1 MPLRPAS
8 AFSAGV
14 PVFSRPTALNLW
26 SSAVSSR
33 TLAVAAVLAGLLA
46 GAWLAGCDSGHRP
59 TVRQTTLAAGEASP
73 PADTSDLPEGHPPIE
88 RPQRKRPQPRPPA
101 APEEKPRSQG
111 PAPEST
117 GSSPAADQTASNNT
131 DTALPEPK
139 TEHPVGSVAEA
150 SGKRRPEV
158 APGKGGE
165 GSRFLAGA
173 APKEFTSAG
182 AAPKEFTSAG
192 AAPKESG
199 GPHEPAAA
207 AASGHAKG
215 APRAASSESR
225 QVHIGHLR
233 LEAPKAWLRKKPPVD
248 FILAEFVLP
257 RAPGDPEDAQ
267 LTVTTVGP
275 NNPQRLNQLREELK
289 KSPGQAT
296 VEYLTISGVEVILVD
311 ASANYGEMPGV
322 FAPETREGRY
332 RVLNAIVPV
341 GEKLYFVNCSGPE
354 KTVGN
359 YARQFRDFLLGMK
372 ADMP

>member
-1 MPLRPAS
+1 M
-8 AFSAGV
+8 
-14 PVFSRPTALNLW
+14 
-26 SSAVSSR
+26 SSR

-88 RPQRKRPQPRPPA
+88 RPQRKRPQPRSPA
-101 APEEKPRSQG
+101 APDEKPRSQG
-111 PAPEST
+111 RAPEST

-173 APKEFTSAG
+173 APKE
-182 AAPKEFTSAG
+182 
-192 AAPKESG
+192 SG
-199 GPHEPAAA
+199 GPQEPAAA